1 MTDNAR
7 TPPAPLPSDEAL
19 NEAELA
25 ALGED
30 VDIEADARR
39 KILAVHGQL
48 KDTDHYALLG
58 VERTA
63 DIKAIKRAD
72 FDAAALFIPI
82 ATFENV

>member
-1 MTDNAR
+1 MKTVYDGSGMDGAVVVTDNAR

-39 KILAVHGQL
+39 IS
-48 KDTDHYALLG
+48 
-58 VERTA
+58 
-63 DIKAIKRAD
+63 
-72 FDAAALFIPI
+72 P
-82 ATFENV
+82 